1 MSDVIVRD
9 CTLDDV
15 PAIWRIYVHYVQ
27 NSHTNF
33 EKRAPTL
40 DEMQKRILDIIENER
55 GYPFLVAEYDGK
67 VVGYGN
73 LHAYNGR
80 GAYRDTAE
88 DTIYLDHNQTGRGIG
103 IKLMQTLIEEAEK
116 RDFRQLVGIVGG
128 RDNTASIQL
137 HKKCGFKEVGVL
149 ESAGYKHG
157 RWIEVLFLQRSVGKG
172 DSTPPDSRQS
182 IDRSINKSIV
192 NQ

>member
-1 MSDVIVRD
+1 MY
-9 CTLDDV
+9 TT
-15 PAIWRIYVHYVQ
+15 YVQ

-88 DTIYLDHNQTGRGIG
+88 DTIYLDHNQTGGGIG

-128 RDNTASIQL
+128 KDNTASIQL
-137 HKKCGFKEVGVL
+137 HKKCGFKEVGYWIQL
-149 ESAGYKHG
+149 AINTGDGLRSYSYKDLL
-157 RWIEVLFLQRSVGKG
+157 VKG
-172 DSTPPDSRQS
+172 IQPPSPRLPS
-182 IDRSINKSIV
+182 INRSIN
-192 NQ
+192 Q